1 MEKKTNDNESC
12 RAESIDFFFFLEET
26 DFWKIMDKN
35 QNILTEQKFFWIQF
49 SYNEKDFF
57 RHCSR

>member
-1 MEKKTNDNESC
+1 MNRVGRNQ
-12 RAESIDFFFFLEET
+12 SIFFFLEET